1 MRRRMLLGIG
11 IALGALILLLLAGG
25 ALAFYRASRQ
35 PFPQTR
41 GTLRLPGLQAPVT
54 VIRDRWGV
62 PHIYASNLHDLFM
75 AQGFVHAQDRFWQME
90 FWRHIGTGRLSE
102 MLGKT
107 TLNQDRFIRTLGWN
121 RAARQDLERLGPEER
136 AILEAYT
143 AGVNAYLEQHRDRLP
158 LEFTLFRLFGR
169 RWEIEPWQPLHTV
182 AWAKVMAWDLG
193 GNWDDELLN
202 ARIVDR
208 IGAER
213 LKEIVLPY
221 PADRPVIVPT
231 PVAEVPEETL
241 RALLD
246 IGRSLQRMTLG
257 DAPDIGSNNWVVA
270 GSRTVTGKPLLA
282 NDPHLSIQMPSI
294 WYEVALHC
302 EPVTPECPLRVAG
315 ASFPGVPGIVIGHND
330 RIAWGVTNVGPDV
343 QDLYLERANPQNPLE
358 VEFQGKWEPVRVIT
372 EEIRIAGQPEP
383 LLLPVRIT
391 RHGPVI
397 NDVVEA
403 LTRTQTL
410 YAFRWT
416 ALEPSSIVQALLR
429 LNRARNWEEFRA
441 ALADWDVPGQNF
453 VYADVDG
460 HIGYQATGRIPIRAK
475 GNGLLPVP
483 GWTGEYEWTGY
494 VPYEEM
500 PRRLDPPEGFI
511 VTANN
516 AVVDPAYPYFLAAV
530 WDYGDR
536 AQRITDLLR
545 AKDRLS
551 IEDMAAIQNDTFSLA
566 AQAITPYI
574 LQVSFTDPLARQA
587 QDLLRAWDFRATPES
602 PAPTIFEAFLQHLLH
617 EAWVD
622 ELGEEIV
629 QELLTGAATTDTGP
643 AGRWPSR
650 TWHGGTISARHN
662 GRPATT
668 SCGGPSSRPWPSCAG
683 ASARIPA
690 PGPGGRSTRP
700 PSSTGPWDNPVLG
713 RSRPSST
720 AAPTRPRDQR
730 GGEQHRVQR
739 PERVRR
745 PQPAL
750 PPLHRLHRQL
760 VRQPLHP
767 HHRPVR
773 AALSSPLRRLHP
785 AVAEGGVSPDALVPG
800 GGGAECGGRP
810 HPAAVAS
817 AWGGSHARADHR
829 RDRIAGPGAG
839 GAPLSGWLRGDRAL
853 AAAGAGAPAAGRA
866 GGALGRAHPG
876 GMGASG

>member
-1 MRRRMLLGIG
+1 MRRRMLLWIG

-41 GTLRLPGLQAPVT
+41 GTLRLPGLRAPVT

-121 RAARQDLERLGPEER
+121 RAAQQDLERLGPEER
-136 AILEAYT
+136 AILEAYA

-213 LKEIVLPY
+213 LKELVLPY

-241 RALLD
+241 QALLD

-270 GSRTVTGKPLLA
+270 GSRTVTGKPILA

-315 ASFPGVPGIVIGHND
+315 ASFPGVPGVVIGHND

-343 QDLYLERANPQNPLE
+343 QDLYLERANPQNPFE

-372 EEIRIAGQPEP
+372 EEIRIAGQAEP

-416 ALEPSSIVQALLR
+416 ALEPSGIVRALLR

-475 GNGLLPVP
+475 GNGLLPAP

-602 PAPTIFEAFLQHLLH
+602 PAPTIFETFLKHLLH

-629 QELLTGAATTDTGP
+629 GELLTGGSHNRYWARWALAQPDLAWWDDLRTPQRETRDDIVRRAFEQAVAELRGRLGPDPRAWAWGKVHTATFVHGTLGQSGIGP
-643 AGRWPSR
+643 VEAIFNR
-650 TWHGGTISARHN
+650 
-662 GRPATT
+662 
-668 SCGGPSSRPWPSCAG
+668 GPY
-683 ASARIPA
+683 PA
-690 PGPGGRSTRP
+690 PGTSAAVNNIGFNVRKGFAVRSL
-700 PSSTGPWDNPVLG
+700 PSLRFIASIANWSDSRFIHTTGQSG
-713 RSRPSST
+713 
-720 AAPTRPRDQR
+720 
-730 GGEQHRVQR
+730 
-739 PERVRR
+739 
-745 PQPAL
+745 L
-750 PPLHRLHRQL
+750 PY
-760 VRQPLHP
+760 HP
-767 HHRPVR
+767 HYDDFI
-773 AALSSPLRRLHP
+773 PLWLKGEYHP
-785 AVAEGGVSPDALVPG
+785 MLWSREEVERNAEGVLILQP
-800 GGGAECGGRP
+800 
-810 HPAAVAS
+810 
-817 AWGGSHARADHR
+817 
-829 RDRIAGPGAG
+829 
-839 GAPLSGWLRGDRAL
+839 
-853 AAAGAGAPAAGRA
+853 
-866 GGALGRAHPG
+866 
-876 GMGASG
+876 

>member
-1 MRRRMLLGIG
+1 
-11 IALGALILLLLAGG
+11 
-25 ALAFYRASRQ
+25 
-35 PFPQTR
+35 
-41 GTLRLPGLQAPVT
+41 
-54 VIRDRWGV
+54 
-62 PHIYASNLHDLFM
+62 
-75 AQGFVHAQDRFWQME
+75 
-90 FWRHIGTGRLSE
+90 
-102 MLGKT
+102 
-107 TLNQDRFIRTLGWN
+107 
-121 RAARQDLERLGPEER
+121 
-136 AILEAYT
+136 
-143 AGVNAYLEQHRDRLP
+143 
-158 LEFTLFRLFGR
+158 
-169 RWEIEPWQPLHTV
+169 
-182 AWAKVMAWDLG
+182 
-193 GNWDDELLN
+193 
-202 ARIVDR
+202 
-208 IGAER
+208 
-213 LKEIVLPY
+213 
-221 PADRPVIVPT
+221 
-231 PVAEVPEETL
+231 
-241 RALLD
+241 
-246 IGRSLQRMTLG
+246 
-257 DAPDIGSNNWVVA
+257 
-270 GSRTVTGKPLLA
+270 
-282 NDPHLSIQMPSI
+282 
-294 WYEVALHC
+294 
-302 EPVTPECPLRVAG
+302 
-315 ASFPGVPGIVIGHND
+315 VIGHND

-629 QELLTGAATTDTGP
+629 QELLTGGSHNRYWARWALAQPDLAWWDDLRTPQRETRDDIVRRAFEQAVAELRGRLGPDPRAWAWGKVHTATFVHGTLGQSGIGP
-643 AGRWPSR
+643 VEAIFNR
-650 TWHGGTISARHN
+650 
-662 GRPATT
+662 
-668 SCGGPSSRPWPSCAG
+668 GPY
-683 ASARIPA
+683 PA
-690 PGPGGRSTRP
+690 PGTSAAVNNTGFNVQKGFAVRSL
-700 PSSTGPWDNPVLG
+700 PSL
-713 RSRPSST
+713 RFIAST
-720 AAPTRPRDQR
+720 ASWSDSRFIHTTGQS
-730 GGEQHRVQR
+730 G
-739 PERVRR
+739 
-745 PQPAL
+745 QPY
-750 PPLHRLHRQL
+750 
-760 VRQPLHP
+760 HP
-767 HHRPVR
+767 HYDDFI
-773 AALSSPLRRLHP
+773 PLWLKGEYHP
-785 AVAEGGVSPDALVPG
+785 MLWSREEVERNAEGVLILQP
-800 GGGAECGGRP
+800 
-810 HPAAVAS
+810 
-817 AWGGSHARADHR
+817 
-829 RDRIAGPGAG
+829 
-839 GAPLSGWLRGDRAL
+839 
-853 AAAGAGAPAAGRA
+853 
-866 GGALGRAHPG
+866 
-876 GMGASG
+876 

>member
-1 MRRRMLLGIG
+1 MRRALLQIGWTLGI
-11 IALGALILLLLAGG
+11 LILLLLAGG
-25 ALAFYRASRQ
+25 AFAFYRASRQ
-35 PFPQTR
+35 PFPQAH
-41 GTLRLPGLQAPVT
+41 GTLRLPGLRAPVT
-54 VIRDRWGV
+54 VLRDRWGV

-107 TLNQDRFIRTLGWN
+107 TLNQDCFIRTLGWN
-121 RAARQDLERLGPEER
+121 RAAQQDLKRLGPEER
-136 AILEAYT
+136 AILEAYA
-143 AGVNAYLEQHRDRLP
+143 AGVNAYLEHHRDRLP

-231 PVAEVPEETL
+231 PVAEVPEETF

-246 IGRSLQRMTLG
+246 ISRSLQRMSLG

-270 GSRTVTGKPLLA
+270 GSRTVTGKPILA

-294 WYEVALHC
+294 WYEVTLSC
-302 EPVTPECPLRVAG
+302 EPVTPECPFRVAG
-315 ASFPGVPGIVIGHND
+315 ASFPGVPGVVIGHND
-330 RIAWGVTNVGPDV
+330 RIAWGVTNLGPDV
-343 QDLYLERANPQNPLE
+343 QDLYIERPNPQNPFE
-358 VEFQGKWEPVRVIT
+358 VEFQGQWEPVRVIT
-372 EEIRIAGQPEP
+372 EEIRIAGRAEP
-383 LLLPVRIT
+383 LYLPVRIT

-416 ALEPSSIVQALLR
+416 ALEPSSIVRALLR

-494 VPYEEM
+494 IPYEEM

-516 AVVDPAYPYFLAAV
+516 AIVDSAYPYFITAM

-536 AQRITDLLR
+536 AQRILDLLP

-551 IEDMAAIQNDTFSLA
+551 IEDVAAIQNDTFSLA

-574 LQVSFTDPLARQA
+574 LQVSFTDPLARQT
-587 QDLLRAWDFRATPES
+587 QDLLRAWDFRSTPES
-602 PAPTIFEAFLQHLLH
+602 PAPTIFETFLKHLLH
-617 EAWVD
+617 EVWVD

-629 QELLTGAATTDTGP
+629 QELLTWSSHNRYWARWALAQPDLAWWDDRRTPQRETRDDIVRRAFEQAVAELRGRLGPDPRAWAWGKVHTATFVHGTLGRSGIGP
-643 AGRWPSR
+643 VEAIFNR
-650 TWHGGTISARHN
+650 
-662 GRPATT
+662 
-668 SCGGPSSRPWPSCAG
+668 GPY
-683 ASARIPA
+683 PA
-690 PGPGGRSTRP
+690 PGTSAAVNNLGFDVQKGFAVRSL
-700 PSSTGPWDNPVLG
+700 PSL
-713 RSRPSST
+713 RFIAST
-720 AAPTRPRDQR
+720 ARWSDSRFIHTTGQS
-730 GGEQHRVQR
+730 G
-739 PERVRR
+739 
-745 PQPAL
+745 L
-750 PPLHRLHRQL
+750 PY
-760 VRQPLHP
+760 HP
-767 HHRPVR
+767 HYDDFI
-773 AALSSPLRRLHP
+773 PLWLKGEYHP
-785 AVAEGGVSPDALVPG
+785 MLWSREEVEQNAEGILILQP
-800 GGGAECGGRP
+800 
-810 HPAAVAS
+810 
-817 AWGGSHARADHR
+817 
-829 RDRIAGPGAG
+829 
-839 GAPLSGWLRGDRAL
+839 
-853 AAAGAGAPAAGRA
+853 
-866 GGALGRAHPG
+866 
-876 GMGASG
+876 

>member
-1 MRRRMLLGIG
+1 MRRRMRLWIG
-11 IALGALILLLLAGG
+11 IALGILILLFLAGG

-35 PFPQTR
+35 PFPQTH
-41 GTLRLPGLQAPVT
+41 GTLRLPGLRAPVT

-121 RAARQDLERLGPEER
+121 RAAQQDLERLGPEER
-136 AILEAYT
+136 AILEAYA
-143 AGVNAYLEQHRDRLP
+143 AGVNAYLEHHRDRLP

-213 LKEIVLPY
+213 LKELVLPY
-221 PADRPVIVPT
+221 PADRPIIVPT
-231 PVAEVPEETL
+231 PMAEVPEETL
-241 RALLD
+241 QALLD

-315 ASFPGVPGIVIGHND
+315 ASFPGVPGVVIGHND
-330 RIAWGVTNVGPDV
+330 RIAWGVTNIGPDV
-343 QDLYLERANPQNPLE
+343 QDLYLERANPQNPFE

-372 EEIRIAGQPEP
+372 EEIRIAGQAEP

-416 ALEPSSIVQALLR
+416 ALEPSGIVRALLR

-475 GNGLLPVP
+475 GDGLLPVP

-566 AQAITPYI
+566 AQAITPYV

-602 PAPTIFEAFLQHLLH
+602 PAPTIFEAFLRHLLH

-629 QELLTGAATTDTGP
+629 RELLTGGSHNRYWARWALAQPDLAWWDDLRTPQRETRDDIVRRAFEQAVAELRGRLGPDPRAWAWGKVHTATFVHGTLGQSGIGP
-643 AGRWPSR
+643 VEAIFNR
-650 TWHGGTISARHN
+650 
-662 GRPATT
+662 
-668 SCGGPSSRPWPSCAG
+668 GPY
-683 ASARIPA
+683 PA
-690 PGPGGRSTRP
+690 PGTSAAVNNIGFNVQKGFAVRSL
-700 PSSTGPWDNPVLG
+700 PSLRFIASIANWSDSRFIHTTGQSG
-713 RSRPSST
+713 
-720 AAPTRPRDQR
+720 
-730 GGEQHRVQR
+730 
-739 PERVRR
+739 
-745 PQPAL
+745 L
-750 PPLHRLHRQL
+750 PY
-760 VRQPLHP
+760 HP
-767 HHRPVR
+767 HYDDFI
-773 AALSSPLRRLHP
+773 PLWLKGEYHP
-785 AVAEGGVSPDALVPG
+785 MLWSREEVERNAEGVLILQP
-800 GGGAECGGRP
+800 
-810 HPAAVAS
+810 
-817 AWGGSHARADHR
+817 
-829 RDRIAGPGAG
+829 
-839 GAPLSGWLRGDRAL
+839 
-853 AAAGAGAPAAGRA
+853 
-866 GGALGRAHPG
+866 
-876 GMGASG
+876 

>member
-1 MRRRMLLGIG
+1 MRRALLQIGWTLGI
-11 IALGALILLLLAGG
+11 LILLLLAGG
-25 ALAFYRASRQ
+25 AFAFYRASRQ
-35 PFPQTR
+35 PFPQTH
-41 GTLRLPGLQAPVT
+41 GTLRLPGLRAPVT
-54 VIRDRWGV
+54 VLRDRWGV
-62 PHIYASNLHDLFM
+62 PHIYASNPHDLFM

-107 TLNQDRFIRTLGWN
+107 TLNQDCFIRTLGWN
-121 RAARQDLERLGPEER
+121 RAAQQDLKRLGPEER
-136 AILEAYT
+136 AILEAYA
-143 AGVNAYLEQHRDRLP
+143 AGVNAYLEHHRDRLP

-231 PVAEVPEETL
+231 LVAEVPEETF

-246 IGRSLQRMTLG
+246 ISRSLQRMSLG

-270 GSRTVTGKPLLA
+270 GSRTVTGKPILA

-294 WYEVALHC
+294 WYEVTLSC
-302 EPVTPECPLRVAG
+302 EPVTPECPFRVAG
-315 ASFPGVPGIVIGHND
+315 ASFPGVPGVVIGHND
-330 RIAWGVTNVGPDV
+330 RIAWGVTNLGPDV
-343 QDLYLERANPQNPLE
+343 QDLYIERPNPQNPFE
-358 VEFQGKWEPVRVIT
+358 VEFQGQWEPVRVIT
-372 EEIRIAGQPEP
+372 EEIRIAGRAEP
-383 LLLPVRIT
+383 LYLPVRIT

-416 ALEPSSIVQALLR
+416 ALEPSSIVRALLR

-494 VPYEEM
+494 IPYEEM

-516 AVVDPAYPYFLAAV
+516 AIVDSAYPYFITAM

-536 AQRITDLLR
+536 AQRILDLLP

-551 IEDMAAIQNDTFSLA
+551 IEDVAAIQNDTFSLA

-574 LQVSFTDPLARQA
+574 LQVSFTDPLARQT

-602 PAPTIFEAFLQHLLH
+602 PAPTIFETFLKHLLH
-617 EAWVD
+617 EVWVD

-629 QELLTGAATTDTGP
+629 QELLTWSSHNRYWARWALAQPDLAWWDDRRTPQRETRDDIVRRAFEQAVAELRGRLGPDPRAWAWGKVHTATFVHGTLGRSGIGP
-643 AGRWPSR
+643 VEAIFNR
-650 TWHGGTISARHN
+650 
-662 GRPATT
+662 
-668 SCGGPSSRPWPSCAG
+668 GPY
-683 ASARIPA
+683 PA
-690 PGPGGRSTRP
+690 PGTSAAVNNLGFDVQKGFAVRSL
-700 PSSTGPWDNPVLG
+700 PSL
-713 RSRPSST
+713 RFIAST
-720 AAPTRPRDQR
+720 ARWSDSRFIHTTGQS
-730 GGEQHRVQR
+730 G
-739 PERVRR
+739 
-745 PQPAL
+745 L
-750 PPLHRLHRQL
+750 PY
-760 VRQPLHP
+760 HP
-767 HHRPVR
+767 HYDDFI
-773 AALSSPLRRLHP
+773 PLWLKGEYHP
-785 AVAEGGVSPDALVPG
+785 MLWSREEVEQNAEGILILQP
-800 GGGAECGGRP
+800 
-810 HPAAVAS
+810 
-817 AWGGSHARADHR
+817 
-829 RDRIAGPGAG
+829 
-839 GAPLSGWLRGDRAL
+839 
-853 AAAGAGAPAAGRA
+853 
-866 GGALGRAHPG
+866 
-876 GMGASG
+876 

>member
-1 MRRRMLLGIG
+1 MRRRLLLGIILGLG
-11 IALGALILLLLAGG
+11 IVLLLLLAGG

-35 PFPQTR
+35 PFPQIH

-107 TLNQDRFIRTLGWN
+107 TLNQDRFIRTLGWH
-121 RAARQDLERLGPEER
+121 RAAQQDLEALGPEER
-136 AILEAYT
+136 AILEAYA

-202 ARIVDR
+202 ARIVQK
-208 IGAER
+208 IGPGR
-213 LKEIVLPY
+213 LSEIVLPY
-221 PADRPVIVPT
+221 PPDRPIIVPT
-231 PVAEVPEETL
+231 AVVETPLPEEAARAWLDLGREL
-241 RALLD
+241 RR
-246 IGRSLQRMTLG
+246 ITLG
-257 DAPDIGSNNWVVA
+257 NAPDLGSNNWVVA
-270 GSRTVTGKPLLA
+270 GSRSITGKPILA

-302 EPVTPECPLRVAG
+302 EPVTPECPLQVAG
-315 ASFPGVPGIVIGHND
+315 ASFPGVPGVVIGHND
-330 RIAWGVTNVGPDV
+330 RIAWGVTNLGPDV
-343 QDLYLERANPQNPLE
+343 QDLYMERVNPQNPLE

-372 EEIRIAGQPEP
+372 EEIRIAGQAAP

-416 ALEPSSIVQALLR
+416 ALEPSRIVRALLR
-429 LNRARNWEEFRA
+429 LNRARNWEEFHE

-460 HIGYQATGRIPIRAK
+460 HIGYQATGRVPIRAK

-483 GWTGEYEWTGY
+483 GWSGEYEWVGY

-516 AVVDPAYPYFLAAV
+516 AVVDPSYPHFLAAV

-536 AQRITDLLR
+536 AQRIVDLLR
-545 AKDRLS
+545 TKDRLS
-551 IEDMAAIQNDTFSLA
+551 IEDMATIQNDTFSLA
-566 AQAITPYI
+566 AQAIVPYV
-574 LQVSFTDPLARQA
+574 LNLSFEDPLARQA
-587 QDLLRAWDFRATPES
+587 QELLRAWDFRAAPDQAG
-602 PAPTIFEAFLQHLLH
+602 PAIFETFLKHLLH

-622 ELGEEIV
+622 ELGEEIL
-629 QELLTGAATTDTGP
+629 QDLLTGGSHNRYWARWALAQPDLPWWDDLRTPQRETREDIIRRAFEQAVAELRARLGSDPRAWTWGKVHTATFTHGTLGQSGIRPIEAIFNRGP
-643 AGRWPSR
+643 Y
-650 TWHGGTISARHN
+650 
-662 GRPATT
+662 
-668 SCGGPSSRPWPSCAG
+668 
-683 ASARIPA
+683 PA
-690 PGPGGRSTRP
+690 PGTSAAVNNIGFNVQKGFAVRSL
-700 PSSTGPWDNPVLG
+700 PSL
-713 RSRPSST
+713 RFIAST
-720 AAPTRPRDQR
+720 AQWSDSRFIHTTGQS
-730 GGEQHRVQR
+730 G
-739 PERVRR
+739 
-745 PQPAL
+745 L
-750 PPLHRLHRQL
+750 PG
-760 VRQPLHP
+760 HP
-767 HHRPVR
+767 HYDDFI
-773 AALSSPLRRLHP
+773 PLWLKGEYHP
-785 AVAEGGVSPDALVPG
+785 MLWSREEVERNAEG
-800 GGGAECGGRP
+800 
-810 HPAAVAS
+810 
-817 AWGGSHARADHR
+817 
-829 RDRIAGPGAG
+829 I
-839 GAPLSGWLRGDRAL
+839 LRL
-853 AAAGAGAPAAGRA
+853 QP
-866 GGALGRAHPG
+866 
-876 GMGASG
+876 

>member
-1 MRRRMLLGIG
+1 MRRRMRLWIG
-11 IALGALILLLLAGG
+11 IALGILILLFLAGG

-41 GTLRLPGLQAPVT
+41 GTLRLPGLRAPVT

-121 RAARQDLERLGPEER
+121 RAAQQDLERLGPEER
-136 AILEAYT
+136 AILEAYA
-143 AGVNAYLEQHRDRLP
+143 AGVNAYLEHHRDRLP

-213 LKEIVLPY
+213 LKELVLPY
-221 PADRPVIVPT
+221 PADRPIIVPT

-315 ASFPGVPGIVIGHND
+315 ASFPGVPGVVIGHND
-330 RIAWGVTNVGPDV
+330 RIAWGVTNIGPDV
-343 QDLYLERANPQNPLE
+343 QDLYLERANPQNPFE

-372 EEIRIAGQPEP
+372 EEIRIAGQAEP

-416 ALEPSSIVQALLR
+416 ALEPSGIVRALLR
-429 LNRARNWEEFRA
+429 LNRARNWEEFHA

-475 GNGLLPVP
+475 GDGLLPVP

-566 AQAITPYI
+566 AQAITPYV

-602 PAPTIFEAFLQHLLH
+602 PAPTIFEAFLRHLLH

-629 QELLTGAATTDTGP
+629 RELLTGGSHNRYWARWALAQPDLAWWDDLRTPQRETRDDIVRRAFEQAVAELRGRLGPDPRAWAWGKVHTATFVHGTLGQSGIGLVEAIFNRGP
-643 AGRWPSR
+643 Y
-650 TWHGGTISARHN
+650 
-662 GRPATT
+662 
-668 SCGGPSSRPWPSCAG
+668 
-683 ASARIPA
+683 PA
-690 PGPGGRSTRP
+690 PGTSAAVNNIGFNVQKGFAVRSL
-700 PSSTGPWDNPVLG
+700 PSLRFIASIANWSDSRFIHTTGQSG
-713 RSRPSST
+713 
-720 AAPTRPRDQR
+720 
-730 GGEQHRVQR
+730 
-739 PERVRR
+739 
-745 PQPAL
+745 L
-750 PPLHRLHRQL
+750 PY
-760 VRQPLHP
+760 HP
-767 HHRPVR
+767 HYDDFI
-773 AALSSPLRRLHP
+773 PLWLKGEYHP
-785 AVAEGGVSPDALVPG
+785 MLWSREEVERNAEGVLILQP
-800 GGGAECGGRP
+800 
-810 HPAAVAS
+810 
-817 AWGGSHARADHR
+817 
-829 RDRIAGPGAG
+829 
-839 GAPLSGWLRGDRAL
+839 
-853 AAAGAGAPAAGRA
+853 
-866 GGALGRAHPG
+866 
-876 GMGASG
+876 

>member
-1 MRRRMLLGIG
+1 MRRRMRLWIG
-11 IALGALILLLLAGG
+11 IALGILILLFLAGG

-41 GTLRLPGLQAPVT
+41 GTLRLPGLRAPVT

-121 RAARQDLERLGPEER
+121 RAAQQDLERLGPEER
-136 AILEAYT
+136 AILEAYA
-143 AGVNAYLEQHRDRLP
+143 AGVNAYLEHHRDRLP

-213 LKEIVLPY
+213 LKELVLPY
-221 PADRPVIVPT
+221 PADRPIIVPM

-315 ASFPGVPGIVIGHND
+315 ASFPGVPGVVIGHND
-330 RIAWGVTNVGPDV
+330 RIAWGVTNIGPDV
-343 QDLYLERANPQNPLE
+343 QDLYLERANPQNPFE

-372 EEIRIAGQPEP
+372 EEIRIAGQAEP

-416 ALEPSSIVQALLR
+416 ALEPSGIVRALLR

-475 GNGLLPVP
+475 GDGLLPVP

-566 AQAITPYI
+566 AQAITPYV

-602 PAPTIFEAFLQHLLH
+602 PAPTIFEAFLRHLLH

-629 QELLTGAATTDTGP
+629 QELLTGGSHNRYWARWALAQPDLAWWDDLRTPQRETRDDIVRRAFEQAVAELRGRLGPDPRAWAWGKVHTATFVHGTLGQSGIGP
-643 AGRWPSR
+643 VEAIFNR
-650 TWHGGTISARHN
+650 
-662 GRPATT
+662 
-668 SCGGPSSRPWPSCAG
+668 GPY
-683 ASARIPA
+683 PA
-690 PGPGGRSTRP
+690 PGTSAAVNNIGFNVQKGFAVRSL
-700 PSSTGPWDNPVLG
+700 PSLRFIASIANWSDSRFIHTTGQSG
-713 RSRPSST
+713 
-720 AAPTRPRDQR
+720 
-730 GGEQHRVQR
+730 
-739 PERVRR
+739 
-745 PQPAL
+745 L
-750 PPLHRLHRQL
+750 PY
-760 VRQPLHP
+760 HP
-767 HHRPVR
+767 HYDDFI
-773 AALSSPLRRLHP
+773 PLWLKGEYHP
-785 AVAEGGVSPDALVPG
+785 MLWSREEVERNAEGVLILQP
-800 GGGAECGGRP
+800 
-810 HPAAVAS
+810 
-817 AWGGSHARADHR
+817 
-829 RDRIAGPGAG
+829 
-839 GAPLSGWLRGDRAL
+839 
-853 AAAGAGAPAAGRA
+853 
-866 GGALGRAHPG
+866 
-876 GMGASG
+876 

>member
-1 MRRRMLLGIG
+1 MRRRMLLWIG

-136 AILEAYT
+136 AILEAYA

-302 EPVTPECPLRVAG
+302 EPVTPNA
-315 ASFPGVPGIVIGHND
+315 
-330 RIAWGVTNVGPDV
+330 
-343 QDLYLERANPQNPLE
+343 
-358 VEFQGKWEPVRVIT
+358 
-372 EEIRIAGQPEP
+372 
-383 LLLPVRIT
+383 
-391 RHGPVI
+391 
-397 NDVVEA
+397 
-403 LTRTQTL
+403 
-410 YAFRWT
+410 
-416 ALEPSSIVQALLR
+416 PS
-429 LNRARNWEEFRA
+429 
-441 ALADWDVPGQNF
+441 G
-453 VYADVDG
+453 
-460 HIGYQATGRIPIRAK
+460 
-475 GNGLLPVP
+475 
-483 GWTGEYEWTGY
+483 
-494 VPYEEM
+494 
-500 PRRLDPPEGFI
+500 
-511 VTANN
+511 
-516 AVVDPAYPYFLAAV
+516 
-530 WDYGDR
+530 
-536 AQRITDLLR
+536 
-545 AKDRLS
+545 
-551 IEDMAAIQNDTFSLA
+551 
-566 AQAITPYI
+566 
-574 LQVSFTDPLARQA
+574 
-587 QDLLRAWDFRATPES
+587 S
-602 PAPTIFEAFLQHLLH
+602 PAPPS
-617 EAWVD
+617 
-622 ELGEEIV
+622 
-629 QELLTGAATTDTGP
+629 P
-643 AGRWPSR
+643 AS
-650 TWHGGTISARHN
+650 
-662 GRPATT
+662 PA
-668 SCGGPSSRPWPSCAG
+668 S
-683 ASARIPA
+683 
-690 PGPGGRSTRP
+690 
-700 PSSTGPWDNPVLG
+700 
-713 RSRPSST
+713 
-720 AAPTRPRDQR
+720 
-730 GGEQHRVQR
+730 
-739 PERVRR
+739 
-745 PQPAL
+745 
-750 PPLHRLHRQL
+750 
-760 VRQPLHP
+760 
-767 HHRPVR
+767 
-773 AALSSPLRRLHP
+773 
-785 AVAEGGVSPDALVPG
+785 
-800 GGGAECGGRP
+800 
-810 HPAAVAS
+810 
-817 AWGGSHARADHR
+817 
-829 RDRIAGPGAG
+829 
-839 GAPLSGWLRGDRAL
+839 
-853 AAAGAGAPAAGRA
+853 
-866 GGALGRAHPG
+866 
-876 GMGASG
+876 

>member
-1 MRRRMLLGIG
+1 MRRRMRLWIG
-11 IALGALILLLLAGG
+11 IALGILILLFLAGG

-41 GTLRLPGLQAPVT
+41 GTLRLPGLRAPVT

-121 RAARQDLERLGPEER
+121 RAAQQDLERLGPEER
-136 AILEAYT
+136 AILEAYA
-143 AGVNAYLEQHRDRLP
+143 AGVNAYLEHHRDRLP

-213 LKEIVLPY
+213 LKELVLPY
-221 PADRPVIVPT
+221 PADRPIIVPT

-315 ASFPGVPGIVIGHND
+315 ASFPGVPGVVIGHND
-330 RIAWGVTNVGPDV
+330 RIAWGVTNIGPDV
-343 QDLYLERANPQNPLE
+343 QDLYLERANPQNPFE

-372 EEIRIAGQPEP
+372 EEIRIAGQAEP

-416 ALEPSSIVQALLR
+416 ALEPSGIVRALLR

-475 GNGLLPVP
+475 GDGLLPVP

-566 AQAITPYI
+566 AQAITPYV

-602 PAPTIFEAFLQHLLH
+602 PAPTIFEAFLRHLLH

-629 QELLTGAATTDTGP
+629 RELLTGGSHNRYWARWALAQPDLAWWDDLRTPQRETRDDIVRRAFEQAVAELRGRLGPDPRAWAWGKVHTATFVHGTLGQSGIGP
-643 AGRWPSR
+643 VEAIFNR
-650 TWHGGTISARHN
+650 
-662 GRPATT
+662 
-668 SCGGPSSRPWPSCAG
+668 GPY
-683 ASARIPA
+683 PA
-690 PGPGGRSTRP
+690 PGTSAAVNNIGFNVQKGFAVRSL
-700 PSSTGPWDNPVLG
+700 PSLRFIASIANWSDSRFIHTTGQSG
-713 RSRPSST
+713 
-720 AAPTRPRDQR
+720 
-730 GGEQHRVQR
+730 
-739 PERVRR
+739 
-745 PQPAL
+745 L
-750 PPLHRLHRQL
+750 PY
-760 VRQPLHP
+760 HP
-767 HHRPVR
+767 HYDDFI
-773 AALSSPLRRLHP
+773 PLWLKGEYHP
-785 AVAEGGVSPDALVPG
+785 MLWSREEVERNAEGVLILQP
-800 GGGAECGGRP
+800 
-810 HPAAVAS
+810 
-817 AWGGSHARADHR
+817 
-829 RDRIAGPGAG
+829 
-839 GAPLSGWLRGDRAL
+839 
-853 AAAGAGAPAAGRA
+853 
-866 GGALGRAHPG
+866 
-876 GMGASG
+876 

>member
-1 MRRRMLLGIG
+1 MRRRMRLWIG
-11 IALGALILLLLAGG
+11 IALGILILLLLAGG

-35 PFPQTR
+35 PFPQTH
-41 GTLRLPGLQAPVT
+41 GTLRLPGLRAPVT

-121 RAARQDLERLGPEER
+121 RAAQQDLERLGPEER
-136 AILEAYT
+136 AILEAYA
-143 AGVNAYLEQHRDRLP
+143 AGVNAYLEHHRDRLP

-213 LKEIVLPY
+213 LKQLVLPY
-221 PADRPVIVPT
+221 PADRPIIVPT
-231 PVAEVPEETL
+231 PMAEVPEETL
-241 RALLD
+241 QALLD

-315 ASFPGVPGIVIGHND
+315 ASFPGVPGVVIGHND
-330 RIAWGVTNVGPDV
+330 RIAWGVTNIGPDV
-343 QDLYLERANPQNPLE
+343 QDLYLERANPQNPFE

-372 EEIRIAGQPEP
+372 EEIRIAGQAEP

-416 ALEPSSIVQALLR
+416 ALEPSGIVRALLR
-429 LNRARNWEEFRA
+429 LNRARNWEEFHA

-475 GNGLLPVP
+475 GDGLLPVP

-566 AQAITPYI
+566 AQAITPYV

-602 PAPTIFEAFLQHLLH
+602 PAPTIFEAFLRHLLH

-629 QELLTGAATTDTGP
+629 QELLTGGSHNRYWARWALAQPDLAWWDDLRTPQRETRDDIVRRAFEQAVAELRGRLGPDPRAWAWGKVHTATFVHGTLGQSGIGP
-643 AGRWPSR
+643 VEAIFNR
-650 TWHGGTISARHN
+650 
-662 GRPATT
+662 
-668 SCGGPSSRPWPSCAG
+668 GPY
-683 ASARIPA
+683 PA
-690 PGPGGRSTRP
+690 PGTSAAVNNIGFNVQKGFAVRSL
-700 PSSTGPWDNPVLG
+700 PSLRFIASIANWSDSRFIHTTGQSG
-713 RSRPSST
+713 
-720 AAPTRPRDQR
+720 
-730 GGEQHRVQR
+730 
-739 PERVRR
+739 
-745 PQPAL
+745 L
-750 PPLHRLHRQL
+750 PY
-760 VRQPLHP
+760 HP
-767 HHRPVR
+767 HYDDFI
-773 AALSSPLRRLHP
+773 PLWLKGEYHP
-785 AVAEGGVSPDALVPG
+785 MLWSREEVEQNAEGVLILQP
-800 GGGAECGGRP
+800 
-810 HPAAVAS
+810 
-817 AWGGSHARADHR
+817 
-829 RDRIAGPGAG
+829 
-839 GAPLSGWLRGDRAL
+839 
-853 AAAGAGAPAAGRA
+853 
-866 GGALGRAHPG
+866 
-876 GMGASG
+876 

>member
-1 MRRRMLLGIG
+1 MRRRMLLRIG

-41 GTLRLPGLQAPVT
+41 GTLRLPGLRAPVT

-75 AQGFVHAQDRFWQME
+75 AQGFIHAQDRFWQME

-121 RAARQDLERLGPEER
+121 RAAQQDLERLGPEER
-136 AILEAYT
+136 AILEAYA

-213 LKEIVLPY
+213 LKELVLPY

-241 RALLD
+241 QALLD

-270 GSRTVTGKPLLA
+270 GSRTVTGKPILA

-315 ASFPGVPGIVIGHND
+315 ASFPGVPGVVIGHND

-343 QDLYLERANPQNPLE
+343 QDLYLERANPQNPFE

-372 EEIRIAGQPEP
+372 EEIRIAGQAEP

-416 ALEPSSIVQALLR
+416 ALEPSGIVRALLR

-475 GNGLLPVP
+475 GNGLLPAP

-551 IEDMAAIQNDTFSLA
+551 IEDMAAIQNDTLSLA

-602 PAPTIFEAFLQHLLH
+602 PAPTIFETFLKHLLH

-629 QELLTGAATTDTGP
+629 GDLLTGGSHNRYWARWALAQPDLAWWDDLRTPQRETRDDIVRRAFEQAVAELRGRLGPDPRAWAWGKVHTATFVHGTLGQSGIGP
-643 AGRWPSR
+643 VEAIFNR
-650 TWHGGTISARHN
+650 
-662 GRPATT
+662 
-668 SCGGPSSRPWPSCAG
+668 GPY
-683 ASARIPA
+683 PA
-690 PGPGGRSTRP
+690 PGTSAAVNNIGFNVQKGFAVRSL
-700 PSSTGPWDNPVLG
+700 PSLRFIASIANWSDSRFIHTTGQSG
-713 RSRPSST
+713 
-720 AAPTRPRDQR
+720 
-730 GGEQHRVQR
+730 
-739 PERVRR
+739 
-745 PQPAL
+745 L
-750 PPLHRLHRQL
+750 PY
-760 VRQPLHP
+760 HP
-767 HHRPVR
+767 HYDDFI
-773 AALSSPLRRLHP
+773 PLWLKGEYHP
-785 AVAEGGVSPDALVPG
+785 MLWSREEVERNAEGVLILQP
-800 GGGAECGGRP
+800 
-810 HPAAVAS
+810 
-817 AWGGSHARADHR
+817 
-829 RDRIAGPGAG
+829 
-839 GAPLSGWLRGDRAL
+839 
-853 AAAGAGAPAAGRA
+853 
-866 GGALGRAHPG
+866 
-876 GMGASG
+876 

>member
-1 MRRRMLLGIG
+1 MRRALLQIGWTLGI
-11 IALGALILLLLAGG
+11 LILLLLAGG
-25 ALAFYRASRQ
+25 AFAFYRASRQ
-35 PFPQTR
+35 PFPQAH
-41 GTLRLPGLQAPVT
+41 GTLRLPGLRAPVT
-54 VIRDRWGV
+54 VLRDRWGV

-107 TLNQDRFIRTLGWN
+107 TLNQDCFIRTLGWN
-121 RAARQDLERLGPEER
+121 RAAQQDLKRLGPEER
-136 AILEAYT
+136 AILEAYA
-143 AGVNAYLEQHRDRLP
+143 AGVNAYLEHHRDRLP

-231 PVAEVPEETL
+231 PVAEVPEETF

-246 IGRSLQRMTLG
+246 ISRSLQRMSLG

-270 GSRTVTGKPLLA
+270 GSRTVTGKPILA

-294 WYEVALHC
+294 WYEVTLSC
-302 EPVTPECPLRVAG
+302 EPVTPECPFRVAG
-315 ASFPGVPGIVIGHND
+315 ASFPGVPGVVIGHND
-330 RIAWGVTNVGPDV
+330 RIAWGVTNLGPDV
-343 QDLYLERANPQNPLE
+343 QDLYIERPNPQNPFE
-358 VEFQGKWEPVRVIT
+358 VEFQGQWEPVRVIT
-372 EEIRIAGQPEP
+372 EEIRIAGRAEP
-383 LLLPVRIT
+383 LYLPVRIT

-416 ALEPSSIVQALLR
+416 ALEPSSIVRALLR

-494 VPYEEM
+494 IPYEEM

-516 AVVDPAYPYFLAAV
+516 AIVDSAYPYFITAM

-536 AQRITDLLR
+536 AQRILDLLP

-551 IEDMAAIQNDTFSLA
+551 IEDVAAIQNDTFSLA

-574 LQVSFTDPLARQA
+574 LQVSFTDPLARQT
-587 QDLLRAWDFRATPES
+587 QDLLRAWDFRSTPES
-602 PAPTIFEAFLQHLLH
+602 PAPTIFETFLKHLLH
-617 EAWVD
+617 EVWVD

-629 QELLTGAATTDTGP
+629 QELLTWSSHNRYWARWALAQPDLAWWDDRRTPQRETRDDIVRRAFEQAVAELRGRLGPDPRAWAWGKVHTATFVHGTLGRSGIGP
-643 AGRWPSR
+643 VEAIFNR
-650 TWHGGTISARHN
+650 
-662 GRPATT
+662 
-668 SCGGPSSRPWPSCAG
+668 GPY
-683 ASARIPA
+683 PA
-690 PGPGGRSTRP
+690 PGTSAAVNNLGFDVQKGFAVRSL
-700 PSSTGPWDNPVLG
+700 PSL
-713 RSRPSST
+713 RFIAST
-720 AAPTRPRDQR
+720 ARWSDSRFIHTTGQS
-730 GGEQHRVQR
+730 G
-739 PERVRR
+739 
-745 PQPAL
+745 L
-750 PPLHRLHRQL
+750 PY
-760 VRQPLHP
+760 HP
-767 HHRPVR
+767 HYDDFI
-773 AALSSPLRRLHP
+773 PLWLKGEYHP
-785 AVAEGGVSPDALVPG
+785 MLWSREGVEQNAEGILILQP
-800 GGGAECGGRP
+800 
-810 HPAAVAS
+810 
-817 AWGGSHARADHR
+817 
-829 RDRIAGPGAG
+829 
-839 GAPLSGWLRGDRAL
+839 
-853 AAAGAGAPAAGRA
+853 
-866 GGALGRAHPG
+866 
-876 GMGASG
+876 